1 MRHAHESLSGIAHH
15 MSVVFDRRRFLTA
28 PFYFRSCWFQTGF
41 HQLKTVEL
49 AIDGFAEANF
59 PTFNAI
65 ATLCIAQ
72 RMSLFSNAFVG
83 QGRPKLPF

>member
-1 MRHAHESLSGIAHH
+1 

-41 HQLKTVEL
+41 HQLKTVKL
-49 AIDGFAEANF
+49 AIHSFAGPTF

-65 ATLCIAQ
+65 ATLCSGQ
-72 RMSLFSNAFVG
+72 RMSLFRNVLIG
-83 QGRPKLPF
+83 QGRTKLPF